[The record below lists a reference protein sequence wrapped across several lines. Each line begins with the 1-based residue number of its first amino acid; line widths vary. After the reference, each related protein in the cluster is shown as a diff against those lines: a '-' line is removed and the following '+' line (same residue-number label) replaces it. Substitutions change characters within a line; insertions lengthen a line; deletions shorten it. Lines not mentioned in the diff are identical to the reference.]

1 MRFDEFSVGDYVSFS
16 RRFGKSDFL
25 AFRRLSGDSNPLHH
39 DHAYGARSEFGRTI
53 VPLHLVAAPLSAV
66 AGMHFPGD
74 PSLYLGHEL
83 RALLPV
89 HYGETLAYSAR
100 VVAINSGLRALT
112 LSVVV
117 LRDAEIV
124 VEGQMRVQ
132 ARVDE
137 WLTPPEYMRRGLPHA
152 LVTGASGAI
161 GGAIALE
168 LARRGWRLWLHARG
182 PCPALDAVVAE
193 CRALGSDANPIVAN
207 LERPAD
213 RSGMVRRLM
222 QDDAPPFL
230 VHAASPG
237 LDSGLDRLVAVNY
250 RALKALADAML
261 PRLLRRQAGGVL
273 MIGSTA
279 LRHHPAG
286 WDDYIAAKAMSAA
299 YVEGISSRYARYG
312 VEGLMLFPGFVRTGF
327 SAKWRKEATPA
338 LLPEQV
344 ADVAAEMLAEAPV
357 ERRGNCVWV
366 EPGRTEFGNWGF
378 QPQGVVRSGSEKSSD
393 HEPGAVRAG
402 VSGAA
407 AFEATARRLLK
418 LPANLPLAGG
428 GLGRTPGWD
437 SLRHIELLLGLEH
450 AYGIKFSSGEIEH
463 ARDFEGLANL
473 WMQKV
478 SP

>member
-16 RRFGKSDFL
+16 RRFGKRDFL

-39 DHAYGARSEFGRTI
+39 DQAYGTQSEFGCTI

-89 HYGETLAYSAR
+89 HYGELLTYSAR
-100 VVAINSGLRALT
+100 IVAINSSLRALT

-117 LRDAEIV
+117 LRNAEVV

-137 WLTPPEYMRRGLPHA
+137 WLNPPKYMRRGQPHA
-152 LVTGASGAI
+152 LVTGATGAI
-161 GGAIALE
+161 GGAVAIE

-182 PCPALDAVVAE
+182 ANTALDAIVDE
-193 CRALGSDANPIVAN
+193 CRALGSDAVPIVGN

-213 RSGMVRRLM
+213 RAGITRCLM
-222 QDDAPPFL
+222 QDDAPAFL

-237 LDSGLDRLVAVNY
+237 LESGLDRLVAVNY
-250 RALKALADAML
+250 RALKEMADAML
-261 PRLLRRQAGGVL
+261 PRLLRRQVGGVL

-286 WDDYIAAKAMSAA
+286 WDDYVAAKAMAAA
-299 YVEGISSRYARYG
+299 YVEGLSIRYARYG
-312 VEGLMLFPGFVRTGF
+312 IEGLMLSPGFVRTGF
-327 SAKWRKEATPA
+327 SAKWRKEAMPV

-344 ADVAAEMLAEAPV
+344 AELAVEILTEVPA
-357 ERRGNCVWV
+357 ERRGNCVWL
-366 EPGRTEFGNWGF
+366 EPDRTEFGNWGF
-378 QPQGVVRSGSEKSSD
+378 ALQGF
-393 HEPGAVRAG
+393 VRAG
-402 VSGAA
+402 EQENSNHEPVALASEAVGADR
-407 AFEATARRLLK
+407 FEATVQRLLN
-418 LPANLPLAGG
+418 LPANRSLAGG

-437 SLRHIELLLGLEH
+437 SLRHIELLLGLER
-450 AYGIKFSSGEIEH
+450 AYDIRFSSSEIER
-463 ARDFEGLANL
+463 ARNFESLMNL
-473 WMQKV
+473 WRQKV